1 MKKKKIQDKIIFFKN
16 LSQYVMFTVVTSLNF
31 INIFFFEK
39 QDIQYYLIDDRTS
52 SINTT
57 QSKNLIDNLAKL

>member
-1 MKKKKIQDKIIFFKN
+1 
-16 LSQYVMFTVVTSLNF
+16 MFTVVTSLNF

-39 QDIQYYLIDDRTS
+39 QDIQYYLIDDETS